1 MRLHPI
7 CRIFL
12 PALVAPTILFGASCS
27 PERKGVTVAPA
38 DPVDQAVSHLL
49 ECLPPSSTD
58 DGTAA
63 VKLPRLAISKVSRLP
78 NQTRVEIVA
87 WAQDEPALLTLPL
100 YLRSGGRWILGE
112 NERVYL
118 VDQDCRTYALNDVEF
133 RLPRTSPGV
142 IPIRANQAIHGVLLF
157 PPLGPRAH
165 IGALIYGPRS
175 LPTLLFPPQ
184 AGGNTNDGER
194 KS

>member
-1 MRLHPI
+1 M
-7 CRIFL
+7 
-12 PALVAPTILFGASCS
+12 
-27 PERKGVTVAPA
+27 APA
-38 DPVDQAVSHLL
+38 DPVDLAVRQLL
-49 ECLPPSSTD
+49 ECLPPSSTSAGIG
-58 DGTAA
+58 DGN
-63 VKLPRLAISKVSRLP
+63 LPRLAISKISRLS

-87 WAQDEPALLTLPL
+87 WAQDEPALLSLPL

-133 RLPRTSPGV
+133 SLPRTSPGV

-157 PPLGPRAH
+157 PPLGPRAQM
-165 IGALIYGPRS
+165 GALVYGPRS
-175 LPTLLFPPQ
+175 LPTILFPPRVV
-184 AGGNTNDGER
+184 GNTNGGDG